1 LDTLLLSS
9 VVAKKT
15 DITRRDVV
23 KGTAAAGTAGIVGLA
38 GCTGGGDGGD
48 GGGGGDGGDGGGGGD
63 GGDGGG
69 GDNSDG
75 GDGGD
80 DYPAIGNFPVEG
92 DEVVFGFNVP
102 QSGSYSQE
110 GQDELRGYQ
119 LAKQHLNEGGGWVD
133 EWDGLSG
140 DGVLDKTVTS
150 VNGDT
155 ATDPDSARQS
165 ASRMISRDDAI
176 MVTGGSSSAV
186 AIAVQ
191 ELCQQEKVQF
201 MACLTHSND
210 TTGSACVRYSFREMF
225 NAYMTGQAL
234 APVLTEE
241 YGEDLNFYQ
250 LYADYTWGTTVQ
262 DSMNQFL
269 TEVGGWSQVDSV
281 PTPLGTSDYSSY
293 LSDVPR
299 EEVDVLLLVHYG
311 LDAANSLPQA
321 IDAGLD
327 EDMEIV
333 VPLYNR
339 LMAQAASDSIEGIFG
354 TADWNWKLDEEF
366 SQSFTQAFQDE
377 FDRPPSYAARLA
389 YTQTLQYAAAVER
402 AGTFYPPEVIRQLED
417 YEYDNAGL
425 GEENLRECD
434 HQAFRDV
441 LVVQGKAP
449 GERESEFDLLNVVNQ
464 TPRDEIGYACDAGPA
479 AECELG
485 PYE

>member
-1 LDTLLLSS
+1 MESIGVSRNTME
-9 VVAKKT
+9 
-15 DITRRDVV
+15 RRDVL
-23 KGTAAAGTAGIVGLA
+23 KAAGAAGIAGLA
-38 GCTGGGDGGD
+38 GCTGGG
-48 GGGGGDGGDGGGGGD
+48 GGGSEFPALG
-63 GGDGGG
+63 
-69 GDNSDG
+69 N
-75 GDGGD
+75 
-80 DYPAIGNFPVEG
+80 YPIEG

-110 GQDELRGYQ
+110 GQDELRGYR
-119 LAKQHLNEGGGWVD
+119 LAKQHLNNGGGWVD
-133 EWDGLSG
+133 EWDDLSG
-140 DGVLDKTVTS
+140 NGVLDFTVAS

-155 ATDPDSARQS
+155 ATDPDTARQS
-165 ASRMISRDDAI
+165 ASRMISRDNAI
-176 MVTGGSSSAV
+176 MVTGGSSSSV

-191 ELCQQEKVQF
+191 ELCQEEKVQF
-201 MACLTHSND
+201 QACLTHSND
-210 TTGSACVRYSFREMF
+210 TTGSACVRYSTREMF

-234 APVLTEE
+234 APVLAEE

-250 LYADYTWGTTVQ
+250 LYADYTWGSTVQ
-262 DSMNQFL
+262 SSMNQFL
-269 TEVGGWSQVDSV
+269 TDVGGWSQVESV
-281 PTPLGTSDYSSY
+281 PTPLGTSDYSSD

-299 EEVDVLLLVHYG
+299 DETDVLLLVHYG

-321 IDAGLD
+321 LDAGLD

-366 SQSFTQAFQDE
+366 TQSFVESFQNE
-377 FDRPPSYAARLA
+377 FDQPPSYAARLA

-402 AGTFYPPEVIRQLED
+402 AGTFYPPEVIRELED
-417 YEYDNAGL
+417 YTFSNAGL
-425 GEENLRECD
+425 GEENLRACD

-449 GERESEFDLLNVVNQ
+449 SERESEFDLLNVVNQ
-464 TPRDEIGYACDAGPA
+464 TARDDIGYACDAGPA

-485 PYE
+485 EYGDE

>member
-1 LDTLLLSS
+1 MGS
-9 VVAKKT
+9 VGVSRNT
-15 DITRRDVV
+15 MERRDVL
-23 KGTAAAGTAGIVGLA
+23 KAAGAAGIAGLA
-38 GCTGGGDGGD
+38 GCTGGG
-48 GGGGGDGGDGGGGGD
+48 GGGSEFPALG
-63 GGDGGG
+63 
-69 GDNSDG
+69 N
-75 GDGGD
+75 
-80 DYPAIGNFPVEG
+80 YPIEG

-110 GQDELRGYQ
+110 GQDELRGYR
-119 LAKQHLNEGGGWVD
+119 LAKQHLNNGGGWVD
-133 EWDGLSG
+133 EWDDLSG
-140 DGVLDKTVTS
+140 NGVLDFTVAS

-155 ATDPDSARQS
+155 ATDPDTARQS
-165 ASRMISRDDAI
+165 ASRMISRDNAVMI
-176 MVTGGSSSAV
+176 TGGSSSSV

-191 ELCQQEKVQF
+191 ELCQEEKVQF
-201 MACLTHSND
+201 QACLTHSND
-210 TTGSACVRYSFREMF
+210 TTGSACVRYSTREMF

-234 APVLTEE
+234 APVLAEE

-250 LYADYTWGTTVQ
+250 LYADYTWGSTVQ
-262 DSMNQFL
+262 SSMNQFL
-269 TEVGGWSQVDSV
+269 TDVGGWSQVESV

-299 EEVDVLLLVHYG
+299 DETDVLLLVHYG

-321 IDAGLD
+321 LDAGLD

-354 TADWNWKLDEEF
+354 TADWNWKLGEEF
-366 SQSFTQAFQDE
+366 TQSFVESFQNE
-377 FDRPPSYAARLA
+377 FDQPPSYAARLA

-402 AGTFYPPEVIRQLED
+402 AGTFYPPEVIRELED
-417 YEYDNAGL
+417 YTFSNAGL
-425 GEENLRECD
+425 GEENLRACD

-449 GERESEFDLLNVVNQ
+449 SERESEFDLLNVVNQ
-464 TPRDEIGYACDAGPA
+464 TARDDIGYACDAGPA

-485 PYE
+485 EYGDE

>member
-1 LDTLLLSS
+1 MGSIGVSRNTME
-9 VVAKKT
+9 
-15 DITRRDVV
+15 RRDVL
-23 KGTAAAGTAGIVGLA
+23 KAAGAAGIAGLA
-38 GCTGGGDGGD
+38 GCTGGG
-48 GGGGGDGGDGGGGGD
+48 GGGSEFPALG
-63 GGDGGG
+63 
-69 GDNSDG
+69 N
-75 GDGGD
+75 
-80 DYPAIGNFPVEG
+80 YPIEG

-110 GQDELRGYQ
+110 GQDELRGYR
-119 LAKQHLNEGGGWVD
+119 LAKQHLNNGGGWVD
-133 EWDGLSG
+133 EWDDLSG
-140 DGVLDKTVTS
+140 NGVLDFTVAS

-155 ATDPDSARQS
+155 ATDPDTARQS
-165 ASRMISRDDAI
+165 ASRMISRDNAI
-176 MVTGGSSSAV
+176 MVTGGSSSSV

-191 ELCQQEKVQF
+191 ELCQEEKVQF
-201 MACLTHSND
+201 QACLTHSND
-210 TTGSACVRYSFREMF
+210 TTGSACVRYSTREMF

-234 APVLTEE
+234 APVLAEE

-250 LYADYTWGTTVQ
+250 LYADYTWGSTVQ
-262 DSMNQFL
+262 SSMNQFL
-269 TEVGGWSQVDSV
+269 TDVGGWSQVESV

-299 EEVDVLLLVHYG
+299 DETDVLLLVHYG

-321 IDAGLD
+321 LDAGLD

-366 SQSFTQAFQDE
+366 TQSFVESFQNE
-377 FDRPPSYAARLA
+377 FDQPPSYAARLA

-402 AGTFYPPEVIRQLED
+402 AGTFYPPEVIRELED
-417 YEYDNAGL
+417 YTFSNAGL
-425 GEENLRECD
+425 GEENLRACD

-449 GERESEFDLLNVVNQ
+449 SERESEFDLLNVVNQ
-464 TPRDEIGYACDAGPA
+464 TARDDIGYACDAGPA

-485 PYE
+485 EYGDE

>member
-1 LDTLLLSS
+1 MESIGVSRNTME
-9 VVAKKT
+9 
-15 DITRRDVV
+15 RRDVL
-23 KGTAAAGTAGIVGLA
+23 KAAGAAGIAGLA
-38 GCTGGGDGGD
+38 GCTGGG
-48 GGGGGDGGDGGGGGD
+48 GGGSEFPALG
-63 GGDGGG
+63 
-69 GDNSDG
+69 N
-75 GDGGD
+75 
-80 DYPAIGNFPVEG
+80 YPIEG

-110 GQDELRGYQ
+110 GQDELRGYR
-119 LAKQHLNEGGGWVD
+119 LAKQHLNNGGGWVD
-133 EWDGLSG
+133 EWDDLSG
-140 DGVLDKTVTS
+140 NGVLDFTVAS

-155 ATDPDSARQS
+155 ATDPDTARQS
-165 ASRMISRDDAI
+165 ASRMISRDNAI
-176 MVTGGSSSAV
+176 MVTGGSSSSV

-191 ELCQQEKVQF
+191 ELCQEEKVQF
-201 MACLTHSND
+201 QACLTHSND
-210 TTGSACVRYSFREMF
+210 TTGSACVRYSTREMF

-234 APVLTEE
+234 APVLAEE

-250 LYADYTWGTTVQ
+250 LYADYTWGSTVQ
-262 DSMNQFL
+262 SSMNQFL
-269 TEVGGWSQVDSV
+269 TDVGGWNQVESV

-299 EEVDVLLLVHYG
+299 DETDVLLLVHYG

-321 IDAGLD
+321 LDAGLD

-366 SQSFTQAFQDE
+366 TQSFVESFQNE
-377 FDRPPSYAARLA
+377 FDQPPSYAARLA

-402 AGTFYPPEVIRQLED
+402 AGTFYPPEVIRELED
-417 YEYDNAGL
+417 YTFSNAGL
-425 GEENLRECD
+425 GEENLRACD

-449 GERESEFDLLNVVNQ
+449 SERESEFDLLNVVNQ
-464 TPRDEIGYACDAGPA
+464 TARDDIGYACDAGPA

-485 PYE
+485 EYGDE

>member
-1 LDTLLLSS
+1 MFMYGWFMGS
-9 VVAKKT
+9 VGVSRNT
-15 DITRRDVV
+15 MERRDVL
-23 KGTAAAGTAGIVGLA
+23 KAAGAAGIAGLA
-38 GCTGGGDGGD
+38 GCTGGG
-48 GGGGGDGGDGGGGGD
+48 GGGSEFPALG
-63 GGDGGG
+63 
-69 GDNSDG
+69 N
-75 GDGGD
+75 
-80 DYPAIGNFPVEG
+80 YPIEG

-110 GQDELRGYQ
+110 GQDELRGYR
-119 LAKQHLNEGGGWVD
+119 LAKQHLNNGGGWVD
-133 EWDGLSG
+133 EWDDLSG
-140 DGVLDKTVTS
+140 NGVLDFTVAS

-155 ATDPDSARQS
+155 ATDPDTARQS
-165 ASRMISRDDAI
+165 ASRMISRDNAVMI
-176 MVTGGSSSAV
+176 TGGSSSSV

-191 ELCQQEKVQF
+191 ELCQEEKVQF
-201 MACLTHSND
+201 QACLTHSND
-210 TTGSACVRYSFREMF
+210 TTGSACVRYSTREMF

-234 APVLTEE
+234 APVLAEE

-250 LYADYTWGTTVQ
+250 LYADYTWGSTVQ
-262 DSMNQFL
+262 SSMNQFL
-269 TEVGGWSQVDSV
+269 TDVGGWSQVESV

-299 EEVDVLLLVHYG
+299 DETDVLLLVHYG

-321 IDAGLD
+321 LDAGLD

-354 TADWNWKLDEEF
+354 TADWNWKLGEEF
-366 SQSFTQAFQDE
+366 TQSFVESFQNE
-377 FDRPPSYAARLA
+377 FDQPPSYAARLA

-402 AGTFYPPEVIRQLED
+402 AGTFYPPEVIRELED
-417 YEYDNAGL
+417 YTFSNAGL
-425 GEENLRECD
+425 GEENLRACD

-449 GERESEFDLLNVVNQ
+449 SERESEFDLLNVVNQ
-464 TPRDEIGYACDAGPA
+464 TARDDIGYACDAGPA

-485 PYE
+485 EYGDE